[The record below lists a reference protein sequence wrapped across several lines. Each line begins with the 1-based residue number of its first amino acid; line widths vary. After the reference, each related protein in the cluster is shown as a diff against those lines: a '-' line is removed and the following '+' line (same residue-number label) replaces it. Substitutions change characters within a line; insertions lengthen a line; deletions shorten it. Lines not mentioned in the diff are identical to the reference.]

1 MISTTGKIKVAV
13 TAKGARS
20 IVPKATTI
28 SCGTSQQRGNIPEP
42 RCVEEGTYPRV
53 NIGIWMGEATWQCK
67 D

>member
-20 IVPKATTI
+20 MVPKATTI
-28 SCGTSQQRGNIPEP
+28 SCGTSQHRGNMPEP

-53 NIGIWMGEATWQCK
+53 TIHGDMDGGSNMAM
-67 D
+67 